1 MKKHIMLFVILGAF
15 FLCSC
20 SSESQSN
27 LPDNSRNE
35 SVQLN
40 SNSLKMITSSW
51 GAQEWCG
58 TKDGF
63 YYLNRADQN
72 TYNISYIDYVSCV
85 MTPLCSSPN
94 CLHKDDTCSAY
105 FHVPNCGAAV
115 FTDGDY
121 LYIMTFSDGT
131 AERNNEFPRLYRIDK
146 DGSNRK
152 LLLELSQGETFS
164 RYVAADETALYV
176 NIVGS
181 ELNQQGISDVCIV
194 QKVDINDGTAETILN
209 LSTNAQLCGEH
220 GDSLVF
226 QSVDIPGE
234 LGDFDLKN
242 IKNRLYEI
250 SLSTKQQKDILTWTN
265 GESSCIIEGETI
277 FSLDYS
283 DSTINKRTIH
293 NGETKNFVCQIPDDV
308 VYDKCIFNYLDSQVL
323 IFDLIEY
330 GNPQTRRFA
339 ISLPNSQLH
348 EITLGFLNSEVS
360 YPYVVFSSTIDGLLV
375 QCGTQQF
382 EEEGIFSNGEMDTF
396 TYTEPLFGIIKTSD
410 YLNNENKI
418 QEINRID

>member
-1 MKKHIMLFVILGAF
+1 M
-15 FLCSC
+15 
-20 SSESQSN
+20 
-27 LPDNSRNE
+27 
-35 SVQLN
+35 
-40 SNSLKMITSSW
+40 
-51 GAQEWCG
+51 
-58 TKDGF
+58 
-63 YYLNRADQN
+63 
-72 TYNISYIDYVSCV
+72 
-85 MTPLCSSPN
+85 
-94 CLHKDDTCSAY
+94 
-105 FHVPNCGAAV
+105 
-115 FTDGDY
+115 
-121 LYIMTFSDGT
+121 
-131 AERNNEFPRLYRIDK
+131 
-146 DGSNRK
+146 
-152 LLLELSQGETFS
+152 
-164 RYVAADETALYV
+164 
-176 NIVGS
+176 
-181 ELNQQGISDVCIV
+181 
-194 QKVDINDGTAETILN
+194 
-209 LSTNAQLCGEH
+209 
-220 GDSLVF
+220 F